1 MSYSSSVLSMPV
13 FFPPTLVILKN
24 LFVLLESK
32 IVLDDFEIHF
42 TQRHGV
48 NVGDI
53 IRHLEKRLTTLESR
67 K

>member
-1 MSYSSSVLSMPV
+1 MDRIKCSECNTDFQS
-13 FFPPTLVILKN
+13 
-24 LFVLLESK
+24 
-32 IVLDDFEIHF
+32 LDDFEIHF

-53 IRHLEKRLTTLESR
+53 IRHLGYLEKRLTTLESR